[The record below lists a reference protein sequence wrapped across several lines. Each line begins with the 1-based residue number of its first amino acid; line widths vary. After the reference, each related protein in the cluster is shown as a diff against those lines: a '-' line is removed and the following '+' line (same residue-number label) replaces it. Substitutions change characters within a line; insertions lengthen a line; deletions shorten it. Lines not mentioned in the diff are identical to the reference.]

1 MSAAV
6 KYTSRA
12 LLSLLLGTALVLGV
26 PLVGNRGASYAQ
38 SVTLEVFHTSLGR
51 HGRWMTVEGYGE
63 VWHPER
69 LPSGWQ
75 PYMVGRWGYTDYGW
89 TWISFDP
96 WGDITYH
103 YGTWMFLDR
112 IEWVWVP
119 GYVWAPAWVTFSYS
133 DEFIGWA
140 PIPPTVVIS
149 VSGFSEPVTVRE
161 NFFVFVPAR
170 SFVNVDVRT
179 VRVPRERNV
188 TIIHETKNVTNFTIV
203 NGTVHNNAIPVE
215 QVEKITRTKVQR
227 ADIGQV
233 KTKPTRIEAGAK
245 AQGDRI
251 AVVGSLEKGGRFEE
265 KSSKQA
271 GQKESQLQGQGSA
284 QAQKGQGPSEPPL
297 APEKKEGKAE
307 AKGKRTEQSQL
318 QGKGSLE
325 AQKDRGTSEQ
335 ALVPQE
341 KKEGK
346 FEEKGKEAERKES
359 KPQEKDSAQARK
371 GPGTAE
377 QALVPGE
384 KKEGKG
390 QEKSGF
396 RGEGRQ
402 SNEISP
408 QARTKGERS
417 EEKATRKS
425 SPQGP
430 MKEQNDNGQ
439 KQKGGGGAEG

>member
-6 KYTSRA
+6 KNTSKA
-12 LLSLLLGTALVLGV
+12 LLSFLLGTALVVGV
-26 PLVGNRGASYAQ
+26 PFVGNRGASYAQ

-103 YGTWMFLDR
+103 YGTWIFTDR
-112 IEWVWVP
+112 IGWVWVP

-149 VSGFSEPVTVRE
+149 ASGFSESVTVRE

-179 VRVPRERNV
+179 VRVPAERNV
-188 TIIHETKNVTNFTIV
+188 TIIHNTTNVTNFTIV
-203 NGTVHNNAIPVE
+203 NGTVHNNAIPVDH
-215 QVEKITRTKVQR
+215 VEKVTRTKVQH

-233 KTKPTRIEAGAK
+233 KSRPTRIEAGGK

-251 AVVGSLEKGGRFEE
+251 AVVGSLEKGGRVEGQ
-265 KSSKQA
+265 SKQT
-271 GQKESQLQGQGSA
+271 GQKESQLQDKGSAQVRKGQGSSE
-284 QAQKGQGPSEPPL
+284 QALTPGD
-297 APEKKEGKAE
+297 KKEGKVDE
-307 AKGKRTEQSQL
+307 KGKQAVQL
-318 QGKGSLE
+318 QDKGSAR
-325 AQKDRGTSEQ
+325 AQKGPSTSEQ
-335 ALVPQE
+335 DLA
-341 KKEGK
+341 
-346 FEEKGKEAERKES
+346 
-359 KPQEKDSAQARK
+359 
-371 GPGTAE
+371 
-377 QALVPGE
+377 PGE

-390 QEKSGF
+390 EAKSGF
-396 RGEGRQ
+396 GGEGRQ
-402 SNEISP
+402 SKEISP

-417 EEKATRKS
+417 EEKGNSKS
-425 SPQGP
+425 SSQGP
-430 MKEQNDNGQ
+430 MKEQKDNGQ
-439 KQKGGGGAEG
+439 KQKGGGGSEG